1 MCMNAKYTIT
11 NYTCIYYIKKKMLIN
26 QNLYL
31 ECNLPHFFNMQ
42 AAFIT
47 SMSEI

>member
-1 MCMNAKYTIT
+1 MCMNAKYTIK

-26 QNLYL
+26 RNLYL